1 MKDVLRFWLRKGVG
15 GFRCD
20 TVPMLYEVD
29 VNDDG
34 VYDDEPLSGEC
45 SDDPE
50 ASKHFFGKNS
60 NRISH
65 IFFLAQNSCY
75 LKHTKTQDLD
85 ETYEMIYQWRE
96 VLEEK
101 EFSEFT
107 R

>member
-50 ASKHFFGKNS
+50 ASEHNTFFPAKI
-60 NRISH
+60 RILFI
-65 IFFLAQNSCY
+65 IFFSLHRVHA
-75 LKHTKTQDLD
+75 
-85 ETYEMIYQWRE
+85 I
-96 VLEEK
+96 
-101 EFSEFT
+101 
-107 R
+107 